1 MFSRVGV
8 AAAFAAGLVSLST
21 PAAAADYLPSGV
33 QTNVLLST
41 VLNGGWS
48 LCYSGTYDQS
58 GASIAGIAAG
68 CTGTNMMLA
77 ARVSGSDTLLL
88 LAQAPE
94 SDVMFDTGTGLNSVH
109 LANNVNW
116 YFNDSWSWG
125 FARSDQ
131 SVYRYSCDEYDFVNS
146 DYTNSD

>member
-68 CTGTNMMLA
+68 CTGTN
-77 ARVSGSDTLLL
+77 S
-88 LAQAPE
+88 
-94 SDVMFDTGTGLNSVH
+94 
-109 LANNVNW
+109 
-116 YFNDSWSWG
+116 
-125 FARSDQ
+125 
-131 SVYRYSCDEYDFVNS
+131 
-146 DYTNSD
+146 